1 MTKRLFLPIFI
12 LLQAWTLSAQDNLI
26 KNGQFTEGTQ
36 YWEVLLVN
44 KDNPIKAHIEH
55 GDSYKEYGLADNFI
69 GTNFVEL
76 DQESALQQ
84 NITTVPGKRY
94 KLMFAYAHRPEA
106 GKKQFIVMAA
116 GRVVFTKTLD
126 NGALEGH
133 FSYKEIEFTAKSAQT
148 KIGFHAA
155 TIAGSPDDKGV
166 LLTDVLCKEITTE
179 ALDLHEISSGG
190 KI

>member
-1 MTKRLFLPIFI
+1 MTKQLLLPLFI
-12 LLQAWTLSAQDNLI
+12 LLQAWTLSAQDNLL
-26 KNGQFTEGTQ
+26 KNGQFTQGTEH
-36 YWEVLLVN
+36 WEVLLVN

-55 GDSYKEYGLADNFI
+55 GNSYKEYGLADNFV

-76 DQESALQQ
+76 DQQSAVQQ
-84 NITTVPGKRY
+84 KITTVPGKRY

-126 NGALEGH
+126 NGRSEGH
-133 FSYKEIEFTAKSAQT
+133 FSYKEVEFTAKENQT

-155 TIAGSPDDKGV
+155 AIAGSPDDKGI
-166 LLTDVLCKEITTE
+166 LLTDVLCKEVGTE
-179 ALDLHEISSGG
+179 TLDLHKISSGG